1 MKITWIVAIV
11 AALALVSGCKGSHN
25 QNSTSMRAL
34 VAVPDAEPL
43 DILVDSDVKA
53 SALALGTTS
62 SVSQFDSGTR
72 DVQVRSSTS
81 QTILSDKQLSFA
93 SGVTSTM
100 VVYGKRAGMLS
111 QLLPDDTTT
120 IDSGQLRIRLVNLS
134 GDTGAVDL
142 YLTASGQNIST
153 SPVII
158 PSTGYGSASGSVEIA
173 PGSLA
178 VTITSAGTQ
187 DILFSSAVQTFT
199 AGHYLTIYVIPTL
212 GGKLVNVSLVDQS
225 SGGTFLQNTNARVK
239 AVNGIINSTNV
250 NFRMDGTAILVNVP
264 FGGGSS
270 YITTASGSRTL
281 TVENSSTPGTALAT
295 LPVTLAAARDYS
307 ALAIGSTSGAGL
319 VTFLDDNSLPAT
331 GFCKLRFVN
340 GLSDNNS
347 VDVQLNFATQ
357 VSQLPPATAS
367 TYFQVAPSTT
377 YTITYSTGGGVQVIG
392 TLTPI
397 ELDTPGVYTSYVV
410 GTVNNAKIIVVRE
423 R

>member
-1 MKITWIVAIV
+1 MKITWIAAVV
-11 AALALVSGCKGSHN
+11 AALALVSGCHGSHN
-25 QNSTSMRAL
+25 QNSTSMRTL

-53 SALALGTTS
+53 SALSLGTTS
-62 SVSQFDSGTR
+62 SVSEFDSGSR

-81 QTILSDKQLSFA
+81 QSILSDKQIQFS
-93 SGVTSTM
+93 SGVTSTLI
-100 VVYGKRAGMLS
+100 VYGKRAGILS

-120 IDSGQLRIRLVNLS
+120 IDSGQLRIRLVNLAGDS
-134 GDTGAVDL
+134 GPVDL

-173 PGSLA
+173 PASLA

-187 DILFSSAVQTFT
+187 DVLFTSTPQSFA
-199 AGHYLTIYVIPTL
+199 AGSYVTIVVIPTL
-212 GGKLVNVSLVDQS
+212 GGKLVNVSLINQS

-239 AVNGIINSTNV
+239 AVNGITNSTNV
-250 NFRMDGTAILVNVP
+250 NYRVDGSAILVNVP
-264 FGGGSS
+264 FAAGSS
-270 YITTASGSRTL
+270 YITTPSGQHTL
-281 TVENSSTPGTALAT
+281 TVEASNAPGTALAS
-295 LPVTLAAARDYS
+295 LPVNPASARDYS
-307 ALAIGSTSGAGL
+307 ALSIGTLAASSL

-340 GLSDNNS
+340 GLSDGNS

-357 VSQLPPATAS
+357 VSQLPAATAS
-367 TYFQVAPSTT
+367 TYFQVAPSIT

-410 GTVNNAKIIVVRE
+410 GTVSNAKIIVVRE